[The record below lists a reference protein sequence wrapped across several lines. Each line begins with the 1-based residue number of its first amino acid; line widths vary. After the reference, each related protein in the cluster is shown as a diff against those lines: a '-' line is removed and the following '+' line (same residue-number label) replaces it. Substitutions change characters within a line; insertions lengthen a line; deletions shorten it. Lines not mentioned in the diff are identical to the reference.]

1 MYSQQWW
8 GRSNDL
14 MWEGSERVW
23 ESGKHIIASSEK
35 RWSMHPHKQ
44 ERESTIWW
52 LRSYILSIDSRKD
65 HIQMWRTQ
73 WLSTRTNTLQ
83 GKGYLFTVSH
93 FVPLFFWIP
102 WRTIWSWFVE
112 FVIFLGGTL
121 SLFQL
126 NISVYWTSWI
136 LLLKKLANKSHI
148 HCRHWDKF
156 TIQFFLS
163 FWLCCQGNQP
173 VWFWFG

>member
-1 MYSQQWW
+1 
-8 GRSNDL
+8 
-14 MWEGSERVW
+14 
-23 ESGKHIIASSEK
+23 
-35 RWSMHPHKQ
+35 
-44 ERESTIWW
+44 
-52 LRSYILSIDSRKD
+52 
-65 HIQMWRTQ
+65 MWRTQ

-93 FVPLFFWIP
+93 FVALFFWIP

-156 TIQFFLS
+156 TIQLFCHFDFVARAISL
-163 FWLCCQGNQP
+163 
-173 VWFWFG
+173 FGFDLDKLLHRSCTFVRKLHQIHHIEKWSHMRNPMKRKL